1 MTCAMP
7 RSIDSDHAGK
17 RRLFFFF
24 YGADPGVADPVKNVP
39 RRYDMTLLTGPPP
52 AGEARTE
59 YLGLAWSFLGSAGKR
74 EGTWVFCSWDF
85 GLDPFP
91 DKRRPLPLPGVLTT
105 GNRALISI
113 KDAPAARQL

>member
-39 RRYDMTLLTGPPP
+39 RRYDMTLLTDPPP

-59 YLGLAWSFLGSAGKR
+59 YLASPGFLGIRGQAG
-74 EGTWVFCSWDF
+74 GHLGFLFLGFWI
-85 GLDPFP
+85 G
-91 DKRRPLPLPGVLTT
+91 PLP
-105 GNRALISI
+105 
-113 KDAPAARQL
+113 